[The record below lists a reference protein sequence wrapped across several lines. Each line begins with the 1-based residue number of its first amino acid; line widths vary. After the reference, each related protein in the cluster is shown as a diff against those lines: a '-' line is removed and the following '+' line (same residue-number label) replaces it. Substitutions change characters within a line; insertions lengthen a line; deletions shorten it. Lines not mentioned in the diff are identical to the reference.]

1 MLSRIEKLYTKDEM
15 QNILSSFTQ
24 EKNICV
30 FANALKTSIEE
41 LEKEFLKQNL
51 KFKKINAYCY
61 LFDAKDKAIL
71 SSMKAFN
78 EAHFYIQNYSS
89 YLCALNLEVKA
100 GQSVLDMC
108 AAPGGKSINLAN
120 FMQNTGYLA
129 CNEMSRDRFFILQK
143 NLKNYGV
150 NAKVFMK
157 DGKNIGNLCPLKFD
171 KILLDAPCSTFAKI
185 GFDLEKSYK
194 EIKNIAKTQKKL
206 LHSALKAL
214 KIGGE
219 LVYST
224 CTFTKEEN
232 EEVIENALK
241 SEFKLELLDID
252 LENVEAKAGQS
263 EEFAEISKCRR
274 ILPSLDYDG
283 FFIAKLRKLC

>member
-24 EKNICV
+24 EKNVCV
-30 FANALKTSIEE
+30 FANTLKISIEE
-41 LEKEFLKQNL
+41 LEKEFLKQKL

-100 GQSVLDMC
+100 GQRVLDMC

-263 EEFAEISKCRR
+263 EEFAGISKCRR

>member
-1 MLSRIEKLYTKDEM
+1 M

-24 EKNICV
+24 EKNVCV
-30 FANALKTSIEE
+30 FVNALKTSIEE

-78 EAHFYIQNYSS
+78 EAYFYIQNYSS

-194 EIKNIAKTQKKL
+194 EIKNIAKTQKKT
-206 LHSALKAL
+206 
-214 KIGGE
+214 
-219 LVYST
+219 ST
-224 CTFTKEEN
+224 FC
-232 EEVIENALK
+232 
-241 SEFKLELLDID
+241 FKGIK
-252 LENVEAKAGQS
+252 N
-263 EEFAEISKCRR
+263 RR
-274 ILPSLDYDG
+274 RACI
-283 FFIAKLRKLC
+283 

>member
-1 MLSRIEKLYTKDEM
+1 MLYTQDEFES
-15 QNILSSFTQ
+15 LLFSFEK
-24 EKNICV
+24 EKNVCV
-30 FANALKTSIEE
+30 FLNTLNSNAQA
-41 LEKEFLKQNL
+41 LEYEFLKQGL
-51 KFKKINAYCY
+51 KFRKMNAYCY
-61 LFDAKDKAIL
+61 LFEAKDKKIL

-78 EAHFYIQNYSS
+78 EYKFYIQNYAS
-89 YLCALNLEVKA
+89 YLCALNLEVKP

-129 CNEMSRDRFFILQK
+129 CNEINKERFFILQK
-143 NLKNYGV
+143 NLRNYGV
-150 NAKVFMK
+150 NAKVYNK

-171 KILLDAPCSTFAKI
+171 KILLDAPCSTLSKM
-185 GFDLEKSYK
+185 GFKLEKSYK
-194 EIKNIAKTQKKL
+194 EIKNLAKIQKKL

-224 CTFTKEEN
+224 CTFSKEEN

-241 SEFKLELLDID
+241 SQFKIELLEIKLE
-252 LENVEAKAGQS
+252 NAKAKEAQS
-263 EEFAEISKCRR
+263 KMSEIAKCKR

-283 FFIAKLRKLC
+283 FFIAKLRKLG

>member
-1 MLSRIEKLYTKDEM
+1 MLSKISSLYTKEEWKK
-15 QNILSSFTQ
+15 ILDSFDN

-30 FANALKTSIEE
+30 FLNTLKTNAIF
-41 LEKEFLKQNL
+41 LEDEFLKENL
-51 KFKKINAYCY
+51 KFKKLNEYCY
-61 LFDAKDKAIL
+61 LFNAKDKSIL

-78 EAHFYIQNYSS
+78 EAKFYIQNYSS
-89 YLCALNLEVKA
+89 YLCALNLGVKS
-100 GQSVLDMC
+100 GDSVLDLC

-120 FMQNTGYLA
+120 FIQNTGYLA
-129 CNEMSRDRFFILQK
+129 CNEASKDRFFILQK
-143 NLKNYGV
+143 NLKKYGI
-150 NAKVFMK
+150 NAKLFLR
-157 DGKNIGNLCPLKFD
+157 DGKAIGNLCPNKFD
-171 KILLDAPCSTFAKI
+171 KILLDAPCSTLAKI

-194 EIKNIAKTQKKL
+194 EIKNIAKLQKKL

-241 SEFKLELLDID
+241 SEFKIKLLDIN
-252 LENVEAKAGQS
+252 LEHALAKDAKS
-263 EEFAEISKCRR
+263 NKFDEISKCKR
-274 ILPSLDYDG
+274 IIPSSDYDG
-283 FFIAKLRKLC
+283 FFIAKLRKV

>member
-1 MLSRIEKLYTKDEM
+1 MLSRIKSLYTPCEWE
-15 QNILSSFTQ
+15 QILSSFHTQ
-24 EKNICV
+24 KKVCV
-30 FANALKTSIEE
+30 FLNALKSGAKDLEE
-41 LEKEFLKQNL
+41 EFLGQGL
-51 KFKKINAYCY
+51 EFRKINAYCY
-61 LFDAKDKAIL
+61 LFKAQDKSIL
-71 SSMKAFN
+71 SSMKAFG
-78 EAHFYIQNYSS
+78 EFKFYIQNYSS

-100 GQSVLDMC
+100 GQSVLDLC

-129 CNEMSRDRFFILQK
+129 CNELSKDRFFTLQK

-150 NAKVFMK
+150 NAKIFMK
-157 DGKNIGNLCPLKFD
+157 DGKNIGKLCPLKFD

-194 EIKNIAKTQKKL
+194 EIKNLAKTQKKL

-224 CTFTKEEN
+224 CTFTREEN

-252 LENVEAKAGQS
+252 LENVKAKAGQS
-263 EEFAEISKCRR
+263 ENFAEISKCRR
-274 ILPSLDYDG
+274 ILPSADYDG
-283 FFIAKLRKLC
+283 FFIAKLRKCS